1 MSKVEK
7 LLRPEIETFRFD
19 LRLPNELDPIIWS
32 IFRKKSTCFDWPA
45 LERHHAISWVM
56 SDHWWFIFADQFG
69 HDIQLV
75 ICILYIEYILNDS
88 QMLKKNSFFKNSK
101 FSSKYSILVLLPS
114 IGHSKSSFEWFWI
127 FRTFEF

>member
-19 LRLPNELDPIIWS
+19 LRLPNELDPMISS

-45 LERHHAISWVM
+45 LERHHAIPSVM
-56 SDHWWFIFADQFG
+56 SHHWWVIFADQFG

-88 QMLKKNSFFKNSK
+88 QMFKKISK
-101 FSSKYSILVLLPS
+101 ISIFQKIQNTVFYSTLTKYRTLQIDFCIEMIILN
-114 IGHSKSSFEWFWI
+114 F
-127 FRTFEF
+127 